1 MPQDPEPKL
10 KEAAELAAAAKHIFD
25 ASKTDPIPPKIIKL
39 AQELEAAIAKRR
51 KQAGKTG

>member
-1 MPQDPEPKL
+1 MPEDSESKP

-25 ASKTDPIPPKIIKL
+25 ASKSDPIPAKIIKL

-51 KQAGKTG
+51 KQAGKPG